1 MSRRDWI
8 IVLALSAAALLV
20 AWPNLRE
27 STLGL
32 LLTGRCDHWLG
43 RGRTGGCYEDPE
55 RREQRR
61 PGGVLGGAPNHP
73 IPRPD

>member
-8 IVLALSAAALLV
+8 IVLIISAAALLV
-20 AWPNLRE
+20 AWPSLRE

-32 LLTGRCDHWLG
+32 LLTGRCDHWLD

-55 RREQRR
+55 RREERR
-61 PGGVLGGAPNHP
+61 RGGGRGGAPDQP
-73 IPRPD
+73 IPRPG